1 MSGAPTVGRGLDA
14 ALWEAFSRGSRV
26 ACARLISLVE
36 DRPDLVPEIR
46 DHLAPRRGG
55 AIRVGITG
63 PPGVGKSTVTA
74 ALARRSLAA
83 GHTVGV
89 IAVDPSSPF
98 TGGAFLGDRV
108 RMQGLIG
115 DDRAFIRSMASR
127 EGHGGLSPATPHA
140 AEVFDAFGMD
150 RIFIETVGV
159 GQAELDVMTCTDLIV
174 LVLQPGTG
182 DVIQAL
188 KAGIIEAADLLLVN
202 KSDLPGAETLLDSL
216 RFLYEIGGRPGDV
229 AAPPVLT
236 ASALQD
242 QGLDEVSAGIE
253 RLIEQHSTSGRFRD
267 RQRQRLEADLKA
279 AIQQDLWERFSG
291 LTDAPAR
298 LRAAAEALLD
308 DGRSPYPFIRAIGA
322 RVRMEIDDEQS

>member
-1 MSGAPTVGRGLDA
+1 MSADGTEGGPPGAR
-14 ALWEAFSRGSRV
+14 LWEAFFQGDRV

-36 DRPDLVPEIR
+36 DRSDLVPGIR
-46 DHLAPRRGG
+46 DRLLPRRTG
-55 AIRVGITG
+55 AVRIGITG

-74 ALARRSLAA
+74 ALARRAVAA
-83 GHTVGV
+83 GHTVGI

-115 DDRAFIRSMASR
+115 DDRVFIRSMASR
-127 EGHGGLSPATPHA
+127 EGHGGLSPATPYA

-159 GQAELDVMTCTDLIV
+159 GQAELDVLGSADLIA

-202 KSDLPGAETLLDSL
+202 KSDLPGTESLLEAL
-216 RFLYEIGGRPGDV
+216 RFLYEIGGRPGETPP
-229 AAPPVLT
+229 PPVFT
-236 ASALQD
+236 TSALKD
-242 QGLDEVSAGIE
+242 QGLDEVFTGIE
-253 RLIEQHSTSGRFRD
+253 RLIAGHASSGRFRD
-267 RQRQRLEADLKA
+267 KRRQRLEEELRAL
-279 AIQQDLWERFSG
+279 IQQDLWERFAR
-291 LTDAPAR
+291 LTDARAE
-298 LRAAAEALLD
+298 LSAAAGELLESN
-308 DGRSPYPFIRAIGA
+308 RSPYPFLRAMLA
-322 RVRMEIDDEQS
+322 RVRMEIEDEKP

>member
-1 MSGAPTVGRGLDA
+1 MTPDTSVRDPLGPPFWEGFFRGD
-14 ALWEAFSRGSRV
+14 RV

-36 DRPDLVPEIR
+36 DRPDLVPAIR
-46 DHLAPRRGG
+46 DHLIPRCTG
-55 AIRVGITG
+55 AVRIGITG

-74 ALARRSLAA
+74 ALARRAVAA

-115 DDRAFIRSMASR
+115 DERVFIRSMASR
-127 EGHGGLSPATPHA
+127 EGHGGLSPATPYA
-140 AEVFDAFGMD
+140 AEIFDAFGMD

-159 GQAELDVMTCTDLIV
+159 GQAELDVMTCTDLIT

-202 KSDLPGAETLLDSL
+202 KSDLPGADTLLDSL
-216 RFLYEIGGRPGDV
+216 RFLYEIGGRPKDTPP
-229 AAPPVLT
+229 PPVFT
-236 ASALQD
+236 VSALQD
-242 QGLDEVSAGIE
+242 QGLDETFAGLE
-253 RLIEQHSTSGRFRD
+253 QLIQGHAGSGRFRD
-267 RQRQRLEADLKA
+267 KQRRRLEEELRAS
-279 AIQQDLWERFSG
+279 IQQGLWERFAA
-291 LTDAPAR
+291 LTDARAE
-298 LRAAAEALLD
+298 LSAAAGELLENN
-308 DGRSPYPFIRAIGA
+308 RSPYPFIRAMGA
-322 RVRMEIDDEQS
+322 RVRMEIEDDRT